1 MYNEDH
7 VERGKIMNELELNI
21 GDTVMLPNGTV
32 VMVEETD
39 NKGIYWGTDADGKE
53 HEFTAENIDL
63 LP

>member
-1 MYNEDH
+1 
-7 VERGKIMNELELNI
+7 MNELELNI

-39 NKGIYWGTDADGKE
+39 NKGTYWGTDADGKE